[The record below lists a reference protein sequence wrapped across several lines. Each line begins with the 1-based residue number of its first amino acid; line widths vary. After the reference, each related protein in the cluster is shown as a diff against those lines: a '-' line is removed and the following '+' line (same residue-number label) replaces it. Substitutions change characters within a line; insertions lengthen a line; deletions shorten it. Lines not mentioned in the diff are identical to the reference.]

1 MPLLKRPWLE
11 KETRC
16 LKQVNGVRKK
26 KQNCFCQSNA
36 VSQTLIGRK
45 HQENKAEQ
53 VCTLQLKAS
62 VREMENRT
70 RERTRR
76 KEHSN
81 VQGQKRE
88 NRGHSAKNM
97 HPSFPLRQKMKLKH
111 LMAATE
117 RDVTA
122 LAPSSTNMSY
132 KQGLLLTLLPI
143 NEQQKAVICGHFCC
157 CCSWITV
164 INHHH

>member
-1 MPLLKRPWLE
+1 M
-11 KETRC
+11 
-16 LKQVNGVRKK
+16 
-26 KQNCFCQSNA
+26 
-36 VSQTLIGRK
+36 SQTLIGRK

-132 KQGLLLTLLPI
+132 KGYSSHYYLLMNNKKQLSVDIFVVVVP
-143 NEQQKAVICGHFCC
+143 E
-157 CCSWITV
+157 
-164 INHHH
+164 